1 MNILSCL
8 LVMPFDKVFSLRNAT
23 AGFQALVN
31 DVFWDMINRVCLW
44 DSSSSQMKTPTSRM
58 FVKFCSAFLNTSTL
72 SRLFRWT
79 PPRLVSYTHQL
90 VELQKCFLQFINF
103 YRCFIRNISSVADP
117 INALTSPVRNYGVD
131 ISELLAV
138 KHAFCMTEMSS
149 GLLIVES
156 LEPFPLHPVV

>member
-1 MNILSCL
+1 MD
-8 LVMPFDKVFSLRNAT
+8 PTKVSVLHSPACGIAKMLFA
-23 AGFQALVN
+23 
-31 DVFWDMINRVCLW
+31 IH
-44 DSSSSQMKTPTSRM
+44 
-58 FVKFCSAFLNTSTL
+58 KF
-72 SRLFRWT
+72 
-79 PPRLVSYTHQL
+79 H
-90 VELQKCFLQFINF
+90 K

-138 KHAFCMTEMSS
+138 KHAFCMTKMSS